1 MTARLH
7 NAGFL
12 HEDFHPGNILVRFP
26 SEDEPELVM
35 IDLDALRTRKRI
47 PWKVACQN
55 LALLDHFF
63 FLRSSRTDRYR
74 FLKNY
79 LENRSETS
87 PGIRRL
93 RGSHRGLDPG
103 LGGAALAALGT
114 AMPVHQ

>member
-1 MTARLH
+1 
-7 NAGFL
+7 
-12 HEDFHPGNILVRFP
+12 
-26 SEDEPELVM
+26 M

-47 PWKVACQN
+47 HWKLACQN

-79 LENRSETS
+79 LENRSEAS
-87 PGIRRL
+87 PGYPSA
-93 RGSHRGLDPG
+93 GASHRGLDPG
-103 LGGAALAALGT
+103 LGGAALATLGT